1 VRTYET
7 VFILDPD
14 LTEDDTET
22 AVKRVQTVIEGQKG
36 TVVLLDRWGKR
47 KLAYRVKKK
56 VKGNYVR
63 IVYYGM
69 PASVAVLERNLRIM
83 EEVLKFLTINLAATE
98 IDIVAEVAREEERE
112 STDRNGSEGPAQA
125 SVKPAPRDE
134 DSDEESSEEE
144 RAEAPAEPEE

>member
-1 VRTYET
+1 MRTYET

-14 LTEDDTET
+14 LTEDDTE
-22 AVKRVQTVIEGQKG
+22 AALKRIQTVIEGQKG

-63 IVYYGM
+63 IVYYGQ
-69 PASVAVLERNLRIM
+69 PNGVAILERNLRIM

-98 IDIVAEVAREEERE
+98 IDIVVEETREEERE
-112 STDRNGSEGPAQA
+112 SADRGDSEGPAEGA
-125 SVKPAPRDE
+125 PKPAPKDE

-144 RAEAPAEPEE
+144 RAESEAKSEE